1 MPLVTDQTLLIDDV
15 LATVRA
21 ALNRGVI
28 QDAVT
33 FLEQLCPP
41 DRASRLPRPKSEE
54 SADVAGQSAAATLTP
69 ITLHRF
75 RLDPTRGSSAL
86 IPAGGFG
93 LCLGLATVFIQW
105 PS

>member
-1 MPLVTDQTLLIDDV
+1 MPLVTDQTRSIDDV
-15 LATVRA
+15 LATGCA
-21 ALNRGVI
+21 ALDRGAI
-28 QDAVT
+28 QDAIT

-69 ITLHRF
+69 ITLQRF
-75 RLDPTRGSSAL
+75 RLDPTRGSSAI
-86 IPAGGFG
+86 IPVGGFG
-93 LCLGLATVFIQW
+93 LFLGLATVFIQW